1 MILHPQ
7 LEKDCFVIG
16 RLPLCALLLLND
28 SQYPWFILVPQRE
41 GITEIHQLTEVD
53 QQQLMRESCQ
63 LAAAIESEFNADK
76 INVAALGNMVPQL
89 HIHHIVRYKTDSAW
103 PAPVW
108 GKFPAV
114 PYDADAVAEVA
125 AKLEGLQ
132 SFVRMEAPVF
142 SNH

>member
-7 LEKDCFVIG
+7 LEKDCFVVG
-16 RLPLCALLLLND
+16 HLPLCALLLLND

-41 GITEIHQLTEVD
+41 GITEIHQLTEAD

-63 LAAAIESEFNADK
+63 LAALIESEFNADK

-89 HIHHIVRYKTDSAW
+89 HIHHIVRYKTDPAW

-108 GKFPAV
+108 GKFPAI
-114 PYDADAVAEVA
+114 PYDAGVVAEVV
-125 AKLEGLQ
+125 AKLRGLP
-132 SFVRMEAPVF
+132 SFECA
-142 SNH
+142 SIA